1 MRGAHP
7 GFDGAEGMLDRL
19 TALAHL
25 LQVFVEPLLDPLKN
39 MLMLSA
45 GDAPFPTRGAS
56 LSDGA
61 AETGVAPIT
70 A

>member
-1 MRGAHP
+1 
-7 GFDGAEGMLDRL
+7 MLDRL